1 LVKYYRATYS
11 GFCSNK
17 VHRIFG
23 EQSRFVRSVFD
34 STSSARSNKYSIR
47 IRRSP
52 ADAAVPAPATAAAA
66 APADAAAE
74 ASEAE
79 EEVAEL
85 TTRPLS
91 VAELEEEDGSG
102 GEEVEDALPEDGTEL
117 DPEMYGNNT
126 PVVKVGRRRQSL
138 NPTGV
143 WVHVKRIKC
152 DRMRKSLNS
161 QGKKPTHVCVICWQ
175 QLTLTFD
182 KSTGRHL
189 TTNGLNHMRDVHA
202 EEEVAKQSQGRK
214 DDKSISTLAGM
225 LAAGGTS
232 ASSMENF
239 VVTAAQMALS
249 STARFCV

>member
-1 LVKYYRATYS
+1 M
-11 GFCSNK
+11 
-17 VHRIFG
+17 
-23 EQSRFVRSVFD
+23 
-34 STSSARSNKYSIR
+34 
-47 IRRSP
+47 
-52 ADAAVPAPATAAAA
+52 PAPATAAAA

-249 STARFCV
+249 STAHFCV

>member
-1 LVKYYRATYS
+1 
-11 GFCSNK
+11 
-17 VHRIFG
+17 
-23 EQSRFVRSVFD
+23 
-34 STSSARSNKYSIR
+34 
-47 IRRSP
+47 
-52 ADAAVPAPATAAAA
+52 
-66 APADAAAE
+66 
-74 ASEAE
+74 
-79 EEVAEL
+79 
-85 TTRPLS
+85 
-91 VAELEEEDGSG
+91 
-102 GEEVEDALPEDGTEL
+102 
-117 DPEMYGNNT
+117 MYGNNT